1 MSLKVKITAVADAIR
16 EKTKTTAKMTLS
28 EMPSLIKKIQVSTES
43 AGSTGNAMEP
53 WLAKYLSGDR
63 IIGLFTIPDY
73 VTNSEVWSPSGY
85 TFAGMKVESANTGN
99 LNVIREGMF
108 YKSELKKVDLNNTVT
123 EIRSYA
129 FKNCLSLTEITGSD
143 AVKEICTS
151 AFEGCASL
159 KSISFKNVPIIYD
172 YCFEGCNNLSEVSL
186 PATTTV
192 GDSAFRDCYNLS
204 KITLPA
210 TTTVGDSAF
219 QGCNNLSKITLP
231 AVEKV
236 ERNAFAFPDYVNKDI
251 YLPGKKPQF
260 DSRALGY
267 PSYSEP
273 KYTTTFHVP
282 AALVEEYK
290 ADAEISKFLQKWGQ
304 KYKIVGD
311 A

>member
-1 MSLKVKITAVADAIR
+1 MSLKAKITAVADAIR

-28 EMPSLIKKIQVSTES
+28 EMPSLIKKIQVST
-43 AGSTGNAMEP
+43 GNAMEP

-63 IIGLFTIPDY
+63 IIGLFTIPDC
-73 VTNSEVWSPSGY
+73 VMSSGLLSPSGY
-85 TFAGMKVESANTGN
+85 TFAGMDVESVNTGN

-108 YKSELKKVDLNNTVT
+108 YQSRLKKVDLNNTVT
-123 EIRSYA
+123 EIGNDA
-129 FKNCLSLTEITGSD
+129 FENCSFLTEITGSD
-143 AVKEICTS
+143 AVKRIGLS
-151 AFEGCASL
+151 AFEDCTSL
-159 KSISFKNVPIIYD
+159 KSISFKNATSIGG
-172 YCFEGCNNLSEVSL
+172 YCFKGCSNLSEVSL

-192 GDSAFRDCYNLS
+192 GGSAFNSCY
-204 KITLPA
+204 
-210 TTTVGDSAF
+210 G
-219 QGCNNLSKITLP
+219 LSKITLP

-236 ERNAFAFPDYVNKDI
+236 ESSAFAFPDYVNKDI

-260 DSRALGY
+260 DSHALGY

-290 ADAEISKFLQKWGQ
+290 ADAVIAPFLKKWDQ

>member
-1 MSLKVKITAVADAIR
+1 MSLKAKITAVADAIR

-28 EMPSLIKKIQVSTES
+28 EMPSLIKKIQVSTEGAGS
-43 AGSTGNAMEP
+43 ATSTGNAMEP

-73 VTNSEVWSPSGY
+73 VMNSKILFPSGY
-85 TFAGMKVESANTGN
+85 TFAGMNVESVNTGN

-108 YKSELKKVDLNNTVT
+108 YESQLKKIDLNNTVT
-123 EIRSYA
+123 EIKSDA
-129 FKNCLSLTEITGSD
+129 FENCSSLTEITGSD
-143 AVKEICTS
+143 VVKKIGVS
-151 AFEGCASL
+151 AFKDCTSL
-159 KSISFKNVPIIYD
+159 KSISFKNVTSIGS
-172 YCFEGCNNLSEVSL
+172 YCFDGCSNLSEVSL

-192 GDSAFRDCYNLS
+192 GASAFQGCKSLS

-210 TTTVGDSAF
+210 IEKAEMDAF
-219 QGCNNLSKITLP
+219 D
-231 AVEKV
+231 
-236 ERNAFAFPDYVNKDI
+236 FPDYVNKDI

-260 DSRALGY
+260 ERAALGY

-290 ADAEISKFLQKWGQ
+290 ADAVIAEFLKKWGQ